1 MINRCFFTNII
12 DVSIRILYN
21 SGRSTTSEPTCA
33 KTLCLST
40 RRLCF
45 QLKKLWLLHH
55 HSFSCWILGLHLL
68 DSISSIIDK
77 WENLFTAFQYID
89 QRTLLLYSGA
99 ISRFHLSYKP
109 YIIDIAYKSLSVD
122 KYVFP
127 NLIEYPQWI
136 LSHSIPWESLLSD
149 QVLLDECIC

>member
-1 MINRCFFTNII
+1 MSLPAQR
-12 DVSIRILYN
+12 
-21 SGRSTTSEPTCA
+21 PP
-33 KTLCLST
+33 CLLT
-40 RRLCF
+40 RRFLF
-45 QLKKLWLLHH
+45 PNEKLWLLHH

-68 DSISSIIDK
+68 DSNSSIIDK

-89 QRTLLLYSGA
+89 QRTLLLYSGT

-109 YIIDIAYKSLSVD
+109 YIINIAYKSLSVD

-149 QVLLDECIC
+149 QVL

>member
-1 MINRCFFTNII
+1 M
-12 DVSIRILYN
+12 
-21 SGRSTTSEPTCA
+21 
-33 KTLCLST
+33 
-40 RRLCF
+40 
-45 QLKKLWLLHH
+45 KKLWLLHH
-55 HSFSCWILGLHLL
+55 HSFFCWILGLHLL

-77 WENLFTAFQYID
+77 WENLFIAFQYID

-99 ISRFHLSYKP
+99 ISRFHPSYKP
-109 YIIDIAYKSLSVD
+109 YIINIAYKSLSVD

-149 QVLLDECIC
+149 QVL

>member
-1 MINRCFFTNII
+1 MINRCFFTNTI
-12 DVSIRILYN
+12 DVSIHILHN
-21 SGRSTTSEPTCA
+21 RGRSTLSEPTCA
-33 KTLCLST
+33 PPVYWQRGFCL
-40 RRLCF
+40 
-45 QLKKLWLLHH
+45 QMKKLWLLHH

-127 NLIEYPQWI
+127 NLIEYPQRI

-149 QVLLDECIC
+149 QVLWDECIC

>member
-1 MINRCFFTNII
+1 MNRCFFTNII

-21 SGRSTTSEPTCA
+21 SGRSTPSEPTCA

-77 WENLFTAFQYID
+77 WENLF
-89 QRTLLLYSGA
+89 YSLP
-99 ISRFHLSYKP
+99 IYRSTYLIIIFRSYLP
-109 YIIDIAYKSLSVD
+109 FSTFLINHIINKAYKSLLVD

-127 NLIEYPQWI
+127 NLIEYPQRI

-149 QVLLDECIC
+149 QVL